1 MRRPLSALLLI
12 GLVACG
18 QAGAGSGAS
27 TDSGIRGKAVV
38 GPMCPVEIA
47 GTPCPDRPLQTTF
60 EVVDASGKV
69 VATVSTGKDGS
80 FEASLAP
87 GRYVLRAAASNPSL
101 PFLKEMTVRVKAGEF
116 TSLVVHFDSGIR

>member
-1 MRRPLSALLLI
+1 MRRSALALLLT

-18 QAGAGSGAS
+18 QAGDGGGAS

-47 GTPCPDRPLQTTF
+47 GTPCPDRPLQTKF

-69 VATVSTGKDGS
+69 VATVSTGKDGR
-80 FEASLAP
+80 FQVSLPP
-87 GRYVLRAAASNPSL
+87 GTYVLRAASSNSPF
-101 PFLKEMTVRVKAGEF
+101 PFLKEMTVRVRAGEF
-116 TSLVVHFDSGIR
+116 TSIVVPFDSGIR